1 MQNGL
6 HFISGLPRS
15 GSTLLAAILRQ
26 NPRIH
31 AGMSSPVGA
40 LFRNLMQGMSS
51 RGEMSVMLT
60 SEQREDVLRGLFDN
74 YYKDLHHDEGCA
86 RHQPC
91 LVRQDGGDRET
102 VPRRP
107 GHRLRAEPGLDHGFL
122 RADPAQGSAADLQ
135 DVPAARGCHGLYPR
149 KLSCL
154 RIGNSGFRLERCP
167 GGVSGASTRTGSFW
181 SIMKRSRV
189 NQRGRPSAS
198 TTRSD
203 FPLSTMISKTSVTR
217 MAADLMQQLGVP
229 GLHTVAGRVQ
239 FVERPTILPP
249 DLYQRFSGR
258 NFWRRP
264 RANTRNVAVVLPS
277 QLRSPGFARE
287 AALDVSP
294 VGGNLNRPTY
304 AGV

>member
-31 AGMSSPVGA
+31 AGMSSPLGV

-51 RGEMSVMLT
+51 RGELSVMLT
-60 SEQREDVLRGLFDN
+60 PEQREDVLRGLFDN
-74 YYKDLHHDEGCA
+74 YYKDIHPTKVVLDTNRLWCSKMGAIAKLFPDARVIVCVRNLAWIMDSFERILRKEPLLVSKMFRPRDAATVHTRVASLASALGTVGFAWNAAQEAFWGEHAHRLLVVDYEALAREPARTMKCIYDALGLPAFDHDFES
-86 RHQPC
+86 
-91 LVRQDGGDRET
+91 VSYDDGG
-102 VPRRP
+102 
-107 GHRLRAEPGLDHGFL
+107 GFD
-122 RADPAQGSAADLQ
+122 A
-135 DVPAARGCHGLYPR
+135 
-149 KLSCL
+149 
-154 RIGNSGFRLERCP
+154 
-167 GGVSGASTRTGSFW
+167 
-181 SIMKRSRV
+181 
-189 NQRGRPSAS
+189 
-198 TTRSD
+198 
-203 FPLSTMISKTSVTR
+203 
-217 MAADLMQQLGVP
+217 QLGVP